1 MPSISRRDFL
11 KGAFATAATAVVT
24 TSLPSVAFAD
34 DKAAEVTTQT
44 VPSEPVPLNPQDY
57 NIAECTIDDF
67 SKSEFFKPWK
77 FGPLTVNGKL
87 IKSAA
92 GSNYL
97 PGVSPEEVADEYGT
111 FARNGIALVWVEDF
125 VNLYSKYPALYKV
138 LTRETCEE
146 HLKQLTTAVHDAGG
160 LFGYQLSQMGAQYS
174 GFDPAEHEQFAGA
187 EAQDLTKEEIAAVIE
202 EFADS
207 ALFLKEH
214 GFDAVEINA
223 AGNNIGQAFL
233 SRNRNKRTDEY
244 GPDTPENRARFVTE
258 MIQKIHELCG
268 DDFPVQVLINGIE
281 EMDKNIGQNYLM
293 TTVAE
298 NKAICKILE
307 DAGAAS
313 LHVRIGPCGQHV
325 AEFAAD
331 MYFTGYGIDGTTGY
345 GTQFDFSRHFQ
356 GKLRANHGGYG
367 LMLDVAK
374 ELKSAVSIPV
384 GTVCCLDPARFPDYF
399 SQALEDGCC
408 DFMLLTR
415 PLQVDPEYAQK
426 LKENRRD
433 EIAPCT
439 RCMHCHFDYD
449 EQGNFYE
456 HCRVN
461 AAHMRAHKEAMP
473 EGRIPNKTENPKKV
487 MVIGGGPSGMEAA
500 RIAAQAGHDV
510 TLYEKNG
517 YLGGLL
523 IFANAIKGP
532 HENLDNLRKYLI
544 RQLEVKGVNVVTGKE
559 VDTAFIQSEAPD
571 VVILAAGGKRDTL
584 GLESTTGTNV
594 VAMDDLM
601 SAEIGQNVVIV
612 GGNAQAV
619 DTAMY
624 LLAKGKNVQIVTP
637 EDSTLL
643 GKGHSNW
650 VKTFEV
656 PAITAKGARIWQN
669 ATVKSVGDGEVVI
682 DGGYAVDQTIACD
695 TVIEAMDM
703 LPNKDVLDGLSGIET
718 YAVGDC
724 EHPFNIAEAINNAN
738 LVARYL

>member
-160 LFGYQLSQMGAQYS
+160 LVGYQLSQMGAQYS

-281 EMDKNIGQNYLM
+281 AMDKNIGQNYLM

-487 MVIGGGPSGMEAA
+487 MVIGGGPGGMEAA

>member
-1 MPSISRRDFL
+1 MPNLSRRDFL
-11 KGAFATAATAVVT
+11 KGALATAATAVVGS
-24 TSLPSVAFAD
+24 SLPVTAFAD
-34 DKAAEVTTQT
+34 SSTGEAAAQT
-44 VPSEPVPLNPQDY
+44 PAAPAPLNPQDY
-57 NIAECTIDDF
+57 NIAECSIEDF
-67 SKSEFFKPWK
+67 SASAFFKPWQ
-77 FGPLTVNGKL
+77 FGPLTINGKL

-111 FARNGIALVWVEDF
+111 FVRNGVPLVWVEDF

-138 LTRETCEE
+138 LNRDTCED
-146 HLKQLTTAVHDAGG
+146 HLKAVTTAVHEAGG
-160 LFGYQLSQMGAQYS
+160 YIGYQISQMGAQYS

-187 EAQDLTKEEIAAVIE
+187 EAQDLNQDEIKAVIE

-244 GPDTPENRARFVTE
+244 GPDSPENRARFVVE
-258 MIQKIHELCG
+258 MIQKIHEKCG

-293 TTVAE
+293 TTVEE
-298 NKAICKILE
+298 NKAICKLLE
-307 DAGAAS
+307 EAGAAS
-313 LHVRIGPCGQHV
+313 LHVRIGPSGQHV

-356 GKLRANHGGYG
+356 GKLRGNHGGYG

-399 SQALEDGCC
+399 ATALEEGCC

-415 PLQVDPEYAQK
+415 PLQADPEYVQK

-487 MVIGGGPSGMEAA
+487 MVIGGGPGGMEAA
-500 RIAAQAGHDV
+500 RIAAQSGHDV

-523 IFANAIKGP
+523 LFANVVKGP

-559 VDTAFIQSEAPD
+559 VDADFVKAEAPD
-571 VVILAAGGKRDTL
+571 VVILAAGGKRDSL
-584 GLESTTGTNV
+584 GFTSTAGTNV
-594 VAMDDLM
+594 VPMDKFIG
-601 SAEIGQNVVIV
+601 AEIGQNVVIV

-619 DTAMY
+619 DAAMY
-624 LLAKGKNVQIVTP
+624 LLAEGKNVQIVTP
-637 EDSTLL
+637 EDAALL

-650 VKTFEV
+650 VKTFEI
-656 PAITAKGARIWQN
+656 PAITAKGVRIWQN
-669 ATVKSVGDGEVVI
+669 ASVKAVGDGTVVI
-682 DGGYAVDQTIACD
+682 DGGYGVDQTVACD

-703 LPNKDVLDGLSGIET
+703 LPNTEIIDAIEGIET

-724 EHPFNIAEAINNAN
+724 KHPFNIAEAINNAN

>member
-146 HLKQLTTAVHDAGG
+146 HLKQLTTAVHEAGG
-160 LFGYQLSQMGAQYS
+160 LVGYQLSQMGAQYS

-487 MVIGGGPSGMEAA
+487 MVIGGGPGGMEAA

>member
-34 DKAAEVTTQT
+34 DKAAEITTQT

-160 LFGYQLSQMGAQYS
+160 LVGYQLSQMGAQYS

-532 HENLDNLRKYLI
+532 RENLDNLRKYLI

>member
-1 MPSISRRDFL
+1 MKSISRRDFL

-44 VPSEPVPLNPQDY
+44 VPSEPVPLNLQDY

-160 LFGYQLSQMGAQYS
+160 LVGYQLSQMGAQYS

-281 EMDKNIGQNYLM
+281 AMDKNIGQNYLM

-487 MVIGGGPSGMEAA
+487 MVIGGGPGGMEAA

>member
-1 MPSISRRDFL
+1 
-11 KGAFATAATAVVT
+11 
-24 TSLPSVAFAD
+24 
-34 DKAAEVTTQT
+34 
-44 VPSEPVPLNPQDY
+44 
-57 NIAECTIDDF
+57 
-67 SKSEFFKPWK
+67 
-77 FGPLTVNGKL
+77 
-87 IKSAA
+87 
-92 GSNYL
+92 
-97 PGVSPEEVADEYGT
+97 
-111 FARNGIALVWVEDF
+111 
-125 VNLYSKYPALYKV
+125 
-138 LTRETCEE
+138 
-146 HLKQLTTAVHDAGG
+146 
-160 LFGYQLSQMGAQYS
+160 
-174 GFDPAEHEQFAGA
+174 
-187 EAQDLTKEEIAAVIE
+187 
-202 EFADS
+202 
-207 ALFLKEH
+207 
-214 GFDAVEINA
+214 
-223 AGNNIGQAFL
+223 
-233 SRNRNKRTDEY
+233 
-244 GPDTPENRARFVTE
+244 
-258 MIQKIHELCG
+258 
-268 DDFPVQVLINGIE
+268 
-281 EMDKNIGQNYLM
+281 
-293 TTVAE
+293 
-298 NKAICKILE
+298 
-307 DAGAAS
+307 
-313 LHVRIGPCGQHV
+313 
-325 AEFAAD
+325 
-331 MYFTGYGIDGTTGY
+331 
-345 GTQFDFSRHFQ
+345 
-356 GKLRANHGGYG
+356 
-367 LMLDVAK
+367 
-374 ELKSAVSIPV
+374 
-384 GTVCCLDPARFPDYF
+384 
-399 SQALEDGCC
+399 
-408 DFMLLTR
+408 MLLTR

-473 EGRIPNKTENPKKV
+473 EGRIPHKTGKPKKV